1 MATKNYLAIAEK
13 RPGESNWSILFPDF
27 PGVTSV
33 AEKAADVPR
42 QARDAL
48 ATAIEDMEQNGDA
61 LPPSVDDGVLPR
73 FDRADYHEPWTL
85 LVTVEVAGRAQRV
98 NVSLDEGLLLRI
110 DDVAKRT
117 GLSRSALL
125 ARGARLVIAAELN
138 A

>member
-1 MATKNYLAIAEK
+1 MATKNYLAIAEQ
-13 RPGESNWSILFPDF
+13 RPGESNWSIVFPDF

-42 QARDAL
+42 KAKDAL
-48 ATAIEDMEQNGDA
+48 ATAIEDMEREGEA
-61 LPPSVDDGVLPR
+61 LPPSVDDGVLPS

-85 LVTVEVAGRAQRV
+85 LVTVETTGRAQRV

-138 A
+138 G